1 MMLLLC
7 GYVVVFFWE
16 NLSLLVT
23 SGLAF
28 IYLFF
33 LKKKKN
39 RMRDTHLEFSICL
52 NISVS
57 NSIMKIHPSACTFD
71 LGRCMCTFDFG
82 HHEGFWEEKSNSKE
96 KTGHKSKNRD

>member
-1 MMLLLC
+1 
-7 GYVVVFFWE
+7 
-16 NLSLLVT
+16 
-23 SGLAF
+23 
-28 IYLFF
+28 
-33 LKKKKN
+33 
-39 RMRDTHLEFSICL
+39 MRDTHLEFSICL